1 MLNELTFVKGLHL
14 RLSSKHSKWCIFLN
28 CRIASKSSSLLLML
42 IKFARLVESLWPLGF
57 F

>member
-28 CRIASKSSSLLLML
+28 CLIASKSSSLLLML